1 MAKHVYL
8 SKRAALGIHLS
19 KMASAQRK
27 ERYMNNRRERISK
40 ARQALLMNEYI
51 QTKHFEIYREAAEYY
66 NELNEKYPTKR
77 DLRKCTEF
85 RDWKSKTSGVQSKK
99 RSASSARNT
108 NYHIYLHPAIPIEQQ
123 SESPDLSSSEISDLD
138 LPEPPRVQRTANK
151 IMELRIPLLS
161 PSAAMSETVEIV
173 TQETLENIRAEETI
187 DDTTLHPTLEEGL
200 PQDIVDRIIKELRAD
215 PELRSIM
222 TDMEQDIEFQQ
233 LGIDLNIDEDKR
245 LENELEN
252 LQW

>member
-27 ERYMNNRRERISK
+27 ERYINNRRERISK

-51 QTKHFEIYREAAEYY
+51 QIKHFEIYREAAEYY
-66 NELNEKYPTKR
+66 NELNKKYPTKR
-77 DLRKCTEF
+77 DLRKCYEF
-85 RDWKSKTSGVQSKK
+85 RDWKSKTNGVQLKK
-99 RSASSARNT
+99 RSASSAG

-123 SESPDLSSSEISDLD
+123 SESPDLSSAEISGLD

-161 PSAAMSETVEIV
+161 PSAVTSETVEIV
-173 TQETLENIRAEETI
+173 TQETVENIGAEETI
-187 DDTTLHPTLEEGL
+187 DDTTLHSTLEEEL
-200 PQDIVDRIIKELRAD
+200 PQDLVDHIIKELQAD
-215 PELRSIM
+215 PELRTIM
-222 TDMEQDIEFQQ
+222 THMEQDVEFQQ
-233 LGIDLNIDEDKR
+233 LGNDLNINEDDR

-252 LQW
+252 LLW